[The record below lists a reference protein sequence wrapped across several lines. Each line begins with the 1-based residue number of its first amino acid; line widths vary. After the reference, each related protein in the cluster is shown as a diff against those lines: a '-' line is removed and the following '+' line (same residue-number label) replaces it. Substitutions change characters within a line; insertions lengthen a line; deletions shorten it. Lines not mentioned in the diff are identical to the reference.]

1 MRQLSHEDTND
12 IPKASSRQLSL
23 YNSEIIDILN
33 RASDL
38 LAETDKGVQEKIEEM
53 ENCNHNVTFPMT
65 K

>member
-12 IPKASSRQLSL
+12 IPKALSRQLSL

-38 LAETDKGVQEKIEEM
+38 LDETDKRVQEKIEEM
-53 ENCNHNVTFPMT
+53 ENCNHSVTF
-65 K
+65 